1 MPRDAVSVAGC
12 AFCPCFLCSTAA
24 AVPPCCRA
32 KLSPY
37 TQPPPLSLLARM
49 GLRIMPSARQLEDA
63 GRHDLVEAIKRA
75 GGFLEVAQ
83 AG

>member
-1 MPRDAVSVAGC
+1 
-12 AFCPCFLCSTAA
+12 
-24 AVPPCCRA
+24 
-32 KLSPY
+32 
-37 TQPPPLSLLARM
+37 M